1 MATKGFVQEC
11 FRGRGAEPLTPE
23 IAAVEARRVTK
34 FLILLLF
41 VFVVFAQFK
50 MIEQSITEFLV
61 GRCNE

>member
-11 FRGRGAEPLTPE
+11 FRGGGCESLTPE

-34 FLILLLF
+34 FLILLFF

-50 MIEQSITEFLV
+50 MIGHSITEFLV

>member
-11 FRGRGAEPLTPE
+11 FRGRGTEPLTPE

>member
-1 MATKGFVQEC
+1 MATIGFVQEC
-11 FRGRGAEPLTPE
+11 FRGEVPEPLTPE

-34 FLILLLF
+34 FLILLFF

-50 MIEQSITEFLV
+50 MIEHSITEFLV

>member
-11 FRGRGAEPLTPE
+11 FRGAKPEPLTPE

-34 FLILLLF
+34 FLILLFF

-50 MIEQSITEFLV
+50 MIGHLITEFLV